1 MTLGQSRLH
10 WDDMAELDPY
20 WSILTEPGT
29 KHGKW
34 NLERFLATGEAEI
47 GSVLESGCQWGLPH
61 RCGWALDFGCGVGRL
76 TRPLAKRFDRVVGLD
91 ISYSMLQ
98 RAAELN
104 DGPNVSFVANA
115 TPSLPFAAES
125 FDLIYTAIV
134 LQHVTSRAAI
144 RSYIAEFIRTLKSG
158 GLLVMQIPTYVP
170 LRRRLQAKRRL
181 YAGLRSLGL
190 PDHLLYKQLGLH
202 PIPMNFLP
210 EPEVQNIVQVRG
222 ARFLKSVVDH
232 RAGPYIES
240 RTYYIT
246 K

>member
-1 MTLGQSRLH
+1 MTFAESQLH

-29 KHGKW
+29 RYGKW
-34 NLERFLATGEAEI
+34 DVEIFLATGEAEI
-47 GSVLESGCQWGLPH
+47 GSVLESGRQWGLPH
-61 RCGWALDFGCGVGRL
+61 RCGCALDFGCGVGRL
-76 TRPLAKRFDRVVGLD
+76 TRALAKRFDKVVGLD
-91 ISYSMLQ
+91 ISSSMLH

-104 DGPNVSFVANA
+104 DGSNVSFVVNA
-115 TPSLPFAAES
+115 SPSLPFAAET

-134 LQHVTSRAAI
+134 LQHVTSRPAI
-144 RSYIAEFIRTLKSG
+144 RSYVGEFIRTLKSG
-158 GLLVMQIPTYVP
+158 GLLVMQIPSYVP

-181 YAGLRSLGL
+181 YAGLRRLGL
-190 PDHLLYKQLGLH
+190 PDHLLYKRLGLH

-210 EPEVQNIVQVRG
+210 EAEVRNIVQAGR
-222 ARFLKSVVDH
+222 ARLLKAAVDR
-232 RAGPYIES
+232 RAGPHIES